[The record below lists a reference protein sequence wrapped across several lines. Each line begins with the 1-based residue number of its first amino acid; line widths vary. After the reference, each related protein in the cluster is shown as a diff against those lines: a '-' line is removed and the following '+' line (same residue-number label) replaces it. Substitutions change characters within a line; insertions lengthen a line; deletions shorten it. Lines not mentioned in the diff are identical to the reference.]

1 MLGPVTWANSPVAD
15 ARRNLLNSSPQMADV
30 GVPPSSPVLSIG
42 QDDDFEYFNLEL
54 RSMEFWDGDDWGLA
68 IGFDAS
74 FLVG

>member
-1 MLGPVTWANSPVAD
+1 
-15 ARRNLLNSSPQMADV
+15 MADV